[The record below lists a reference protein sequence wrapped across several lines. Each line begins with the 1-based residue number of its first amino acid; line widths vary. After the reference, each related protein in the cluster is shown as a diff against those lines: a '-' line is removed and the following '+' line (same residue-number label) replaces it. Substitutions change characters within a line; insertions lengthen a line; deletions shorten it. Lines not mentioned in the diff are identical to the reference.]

1 MVLQASRMATP
12 VTWAFAP
19 DWLTVEQASYP
30 SGHDDDTVKWLILD
44 GGVDA
49 KQDGDTWLI
58 DKESLHEY
66 QEALALVLH
75 WWDG

>member
-1 MVLQASRMATP
+1 MVLQASRIVTP

-19 DWLTVEQASYP
+19 DWLTVEQASYL
-30 SGHDDDTVKWLILD
+30 SGHDEDTVRWLVEDGSIDTRLD
-44 GGVDA
+44 G
-49 KQDGDTWLI
+49 LI

-75 WWDG
+75 W

>member
-1 MVLQASRMATP
+1 MVLQASRIVTP

-19 DWLTVEQASYP
+19 DWLTVEQASCL
-30 SGHDDDTVKWLILD
+30 SGHDEDTVKWLILD

-49 KQDGDTWLI
+49 KRDGGAWLI
-58 DKESLHEY
+58 DKASLHDY